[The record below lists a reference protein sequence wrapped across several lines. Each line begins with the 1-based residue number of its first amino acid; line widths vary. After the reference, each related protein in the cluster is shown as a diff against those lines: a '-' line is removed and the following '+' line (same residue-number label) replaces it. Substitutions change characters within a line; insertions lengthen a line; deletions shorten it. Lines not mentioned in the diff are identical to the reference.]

1 MIQRFFCEVAVPKRY
16 ECWADH
22 REDLT
27 QQVVKAY
34 DDDQIVVGMRD
45 DGTREWTVV
54 VTCSANH
61 KNSFTGVGQP

>member
-1 MIQRFFCEVAVPKRY
+1 MPKRY

-27 QQVVKAY
+27 QQVIKAF
-34 DDDQIVVGMRD
+34 DEDQLVVGMGD
-45 DGTREWTVV
+45 DGVHEWTVV

-61 KNSFTGVGQP
+61 RNAFSGTGEP